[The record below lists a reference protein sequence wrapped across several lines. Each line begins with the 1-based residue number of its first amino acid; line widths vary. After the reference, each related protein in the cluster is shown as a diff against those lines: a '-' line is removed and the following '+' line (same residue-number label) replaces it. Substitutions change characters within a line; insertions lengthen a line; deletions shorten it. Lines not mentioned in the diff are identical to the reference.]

1 MEFVSNIVLAFQ
13 VSEQPTA
20 KLRAADAL
28 GNMGSSV
35 SNFVSFMIHFYGYF
49 FNKNKPCFL
58 TKINLVSKT
67 SPSVCMAVQYYSFLL

>member
-35 SNFVSFMIHFYGYF
+35 SNFGSFMIHFYGYF
-49 FNKNKPCFL
+49 FNKNKPGFL
-58 TKINLVSKT
+58 DFTVRLYGGPVWQFSLIHDNR
-67 SPSVCMAVQYYSFLL
+67 